1 MRKAFTLVELLVVI
15 TLIAVIIGG
24 AFLGVNNTLI
34 TTAVMQSA
42 PVDRPV
48 ASAAYSFIR
57 FVGGGAAPFLAGILA
72 ESFVPSIPFYVGAA
86 AVFASIAILFS
97 GRAYLSKV

>member
-1 MRKAFTLVELLVVI
+1 M
-15 TLIAVIIGG
+15 
-24 AFLGVNNTLI
+24 NNTLI
-34 TTAVMQSA
+34 TTVMQSS

-57 FVGGGAAPFLAGILA
+57 FVVGAAAPFLAGKLA

-86 AVFASIAILFS
+86 AVFVSIAILFS